1 MFRQMLTTI
10 AALVIFGAG
19 TAGAQGVGTADP
31 GKGYAEIVAQSA
43 FGNVTSQN
51 YGAEFGFTVTPSV
64 QVFFEIGHTLN
75 VATDAISTSAQTMAG
90 ALSQTQS
97 NVGYSVKQPLTFGV
111 GGVRYLIPLSGSKLL
126 PYFMGGFGVAKASND
141 ATFTVGG
148 ADVTSSLSQYGIVL
162 GSDLSGGFTK
172 PMATFGGGLS
182 YPVWESLVLDFQFRY
197 GHVFAGGES
206 INSSRAGVGVGF
218 RF

>member
-1 MFRQMLTTI
+1 MVMAV
-10 AALVIFGAG
+10 AALA
-19 TAGAQGVGTADP
+19 TAGASAADAQGISTADP

-64 QVFFEIGHTLN
+64 QVFFEVGHTLN
-75 VATDAISTSAQTMAG
+75 VATDQISSAAQTIAS

-111 GGVRYLIPLSGSKLL
+111 GGVRYLVPISGSKLL
-126 PYFMGGFGVAKASND
+126 PYFVGGIGVAKASND
-141 ATFTVGG
+141 ATFTVSGT
-148 ADVTSSLSQYGIVL
+148 DVTGNLSQYGIVL

-172 PMATFGGGLS
+172 PMATLGGGVS
-182 YPVWESLVLDFQFRY
+182 YAVWESLILDFQLRY
-197 GHVFAGGES
+197 GHVFAEGES
-206 INSSRAGVGVGF
+206 INSTRAGVGVGV

>member
-1 MFRQMLTTI
+1 MFRCMVMAV
-10 AALVIFGAG
+10 AALALGVSA
-19 TAGAQGVGTADP
+19 ADAQGVSTADP
-31 GKGYAEIVAQSA
+31 GKGYAEVVAQSA

-51 YGAEFGFTVTPSV
+51 YGAEFGFTVTPTV
-64 QVFFEIGHTLN
+64 QVFFEVGHTLN
-75 VATDAISTSAQTMAG
+75 VATDQISSAAQTIAS

-111 GGVRYLIPLSGSKLL
+111 GGVRYLVPISGSKLL

-141 ATFTVGG
+141 ATFSVGG
-148 ADVTSSLSQYGIVL
+148 TDVTSNLSQYGIVL

-172 PMATFGGGLS
+172 PMVTLGGGVS
-182 YPVWESLVLDFQFRY
+182 YPVWESFLLDFQFRY
-197 GHVFAGGES
+197 GHVFAEGES
-206 INSSRAGVGVGF
+206 INSARAGVGVGF

>member
-1 MFRQMLTTI
+1 MCRCFVIAVATLATI
-10 AALVIFGAG
+10 GAG
-19 TAGAQGVGTADP
+19 AADAQGVSGADP
-31 GKGYAEIVAQSA
+31 GKGYAEVVAQSA

-64 QVFFEIGHTLN
+64 QVFFEVGHTLN
-75 VATDAISTSAQTMAG
+75 VATDQISSAAQTIAS

-111 GGVRYLIPLSGSKLL
+111 GGVRYLVPISNSKLL
-126 PYFMGGFGVAKASND
+126 PYFLGGFGVAKASND

-148 ADVTSSLSQYGIVL
+148 TDVTGNLSQYGIVL

-172 PMATFGGGLS
+172 PMVTFGGGVS
-182 YPVWESLVLDFQFRY
+182 YAVWESMILDFQFRY
-197 GHVFAGGES
+197 GHVFAEGES
-206 INSSRAGVGVGF
+206 INSSRAGIGVGF

>member
-1 MFRQMLTTI
+1 MFRNMLMTV
-10 AALVIFGAG
+10 AALATFGV
-19 TAGAQGVGTADP
+19 TAARAQGVSTSDP

-51 YGAEFGFTVTPSV
+51 YGAEFGFTVTPTV
-64 QVFFEIGHTLN
+64 QVFFEVGHTLN
-75 VATDAISTSAQTMAG
+75 VATDAISSSAQTIAS

-111 GGVRYLIPLSGSKLL
+111 GGVRYLIPVSGSKLL
-126 PYFMGGFGVAKASND
+126 PYVIGGFGVAKASND
-141 ATFTVGG
+141 ASFTVSGS
-148 ADVTSSLSQYGIVL
+148 DVTSSLSQYGIVL

-172 PMATFGGGLS
+172 PMVTFGGGVS
-182 YPVWESLVLDFQFRY
+182 YPVWESLILDFQFRY
-197 GHVFAGGES
+197 GHVFAEGES

>member
-1 MFRQMLTTI
+1 MFRCMVI
-10 AALVIFGAG
+10 AVAALATVGAG
-19 TAGAQGVGTADP
+19 AADAQGVSTADP
-31 GKGYAEIVAQSA
+31 GKGYAEVVAQSA

-64 QVFFEIGHTLN
+64 QVFFEVGHTLN
-75 VATDAISTSAQTMAG
+75 VATDQISSAAQTMAS

-111 GGVRYLIPLSGSKLL
+111 GGVRYLVPISSSKLL
-126 PYFMGGFGVAKASND
+126 PYFLGGFGVAKASND

-148 ADVTSSLSQYGIVL
+148 TDVTGNLSQYGIVL

-172 PMATFGGGLS
+172 PMVTFGGGVS
-182 YPVWESLVLDFQFRY
+182 YPVWESLILDFQFRY
-197 GHVFAGGES
+197 GHVFAEGES
-206 INSSRAGVGVGF
+206 INSTRAGIGVGF

>member
-1 MFRQMLTTI
+1 MFRCMVI
-10 AALVIFGAG
+10 AVAALATVGAG
-19 TAGAQGVGTADP
+19 AADAQGVSAGDP
-31 GKGYAEIVAQSA
+31 GKGYAEVVAQSA
-43 FGNVTSQN
+43 FGNVTSQS
-51 YGAEFGFTVTPSV
+51 YGAEFGFTVTPTF
-64 QVFFEIGHTLN
+64 QVFFEVGHTLN
-75 VATDAISTSAQTMAG
+75 VATDQISSAAQTIAS

-111 GGVRYLIPLSGSKLL
+111 GGVRYLVPISGSKLL

-148 ADVTSSLSQYGIVL
+148 ADVTGNLSQYGIVL

-172 PMATFGGGLS
+172 PMVTLGGGVS
-182 YPVWESLVLDFQFRY
+182 YAVWESLILDFQFRY
-197 GHVFAGGES
+197 GHVFAEGES
-206 INSSRAGVGVGF
+206 INSTRAGVGVGF